1 MMRGRVAYAGAIHEA
16 YPHERGVRLADGRV
30 RREDELVWLA
40 PIEPGTIIALG
51 LNYAEHAKEL
61 QFSKQEEPLV
71 FLKGAGS
78 VIGHR
83 GVTRRPSDATFMHY
97 ECELA
102 VVIGRWAKGVT
113 REHAMQY
120 VGGYMIANDYA
131 IRDYL
136 ENYYRPNLRV
146 KNRDGGTVLGPWF
159 VDAGDVTDV
168 AQLELRTYVNGALQ
182 QRGNTRDLVTDIP
195 ALIEYLS
202 SFMTLAPGD
211 IILTGTP
218 EGVINVNTGDEV
230 VCEIDGLGR
239 LVNVIASDA
248 DFHRDQPRD

>member
-1 MMRGRVAYAGAIHEA
+1 MMRARVAYAGAIHEA
-16 YPHERGVRLADGRV
+16 YPHERGVRLADGRICSETDV
-30 RREDELVWLA
+30 VWLS
-40 PIEPGTIIALG
+40 PIEPGTIFALG

-71 FLKGAGS
+71 FLKGPGS
-78 VIGHR
+78 LVGHR
-83 GVTRRPSDATFMHY
+83 GVTRRPADVKFMHY

-102 VVIGRWAKGVT
+102 VVIGKPAKAVD
-113 REHAMQY
+113 RSEAMKH
-120 VGGYMIANDYA
+120 VAGYMIANDYA

-146 KNRDGGTVLGPWF
+146 KNRDGGTALGPWF
-159 VDAGDVTDV
+159 VDAADIEDA
-168 AQLELRTYVNGALQ
+168 AQLELRTYVNGTLQ

-202 SFMTLAPGD
+202 SFMTLSPGD

-218 EGVINVNTGDEV
+218 DGIIDVKAGDEV

-239 LVNVIASDA
+239 LLNVIASDA
-248 DFHRDQPRD
+248 EFNRD

>member
-16 YPHERGVRLADGRV
+16 YPHPQGVLLADGRV
-30 RREDELVWLA
+30 CREDQIVWLA
-40 PIEPGTIIALG
+40 PIEVGTIFALG

-61 QFSKQEEPLV
+61 QFNKQEEPLV
-71 FLKGAGS
+71 FLKGPGT
-78 VIGHR
+78 VLGHR
-83 GVTRRPSDATFMHY
+83 GFTRRPADVAFMHY

-102 VVIGRWAKGVT
+102 VVIGQGARNVT
-113 REHAMQY
+113 RDNAMQH
-120 VGGYMIANDYA
+120 VAGYTIANDYA

-159 VDAGDVTDV
+159 VDAADIEDVT
-168 AQLELRTYVNGALQ
+168 QLELRTFVNGTLQ

-211 IILTGTP
+211 VILTGTP
-218 EGVINVNTGDEV
+218 EGIVNVNAGDEV

-239 LVNVIASDA
+239 LVNTIASDA
-248 DFHRDQPRD
+248 DFGRA